1 MLQSLR
7 YCLAAIGVFC
17 ALATTSAHA
26 DVPSRL
32 VVQGYL
38 TDLSSQ
44 RPLHGTFDVVVTLYD
59 MSGRTTEYQTAG
71 GTATD
76 PQGLGAVLWTETQV
90 ITAEDGRY
98 SVVLGAEPH
107 NSLPDDLLGS
117 DQVELGLAIDGD
129 SEMTPRLAVTTG
141 SVPYAL
147 QAREAEQ
154 VTGDIEPLSLSI
166 GGQLLINENGEWVGP
181 DSGLIGPKGDAGD
194 AGPAGADGVDGAQGA
209 VGPVGPAGADGAQGP
224 VGPQGPTGADGVQ
237 GPVGPVGPT
246 GAVGAQGPVGPV
258 GPTGAVGAQGPAGPV
273 GPTGADGAQGPVG
286 PQGPTGADGAQ
297 GPVGPQ
303 GMQGLMGPSGTP
315 GMMGPP
321 GPIGPPGTPG
331 TTGPQGP
338 MGPTGMT
345 GPAGSF
351 STSNVTQKPCNNASS
366 CTCNSGVVLSGGVDC
381 PQSAYIISSYPST
394 TSTWSGTCESWNTGQ
409 PVNPDVITITCATA
423 N

>member
-194 AGPAGADGVDGAQGA
+194 AGPAG
-209 VGPVGPAGADGAQGP
+209 
-224 VGPQGPTGADGVQ
+224 
-237 GPVGPVGPT
+237 
-246 GAVGAQGPVGPV
+246 
-258 GPTGAVGAQGPAGPV
+258 
-273 GPTGADGAQGPVG
+273 
-286 PQGPTGADGAQ
+286 
-297 GPVGPQ
+297 
-303 GMQGLMGPSGTP
+303 
-315 GMMGPP
+315 
-321 GPIGPPGTPG
+321 
-331 TTGPQGP
+331 
-338 MGPTGMT
+338 
-345 GPAGSF
+345 
-351 STSNVTQKPCNNASS
+351 
-366 CTCNSGVVLSGGVDC
+366 
-381 PQSAYIISSYPST
+381 
-394 TSTWSGTCESWNTGQ
+394 
-409 PVNPDVITITCATA
+409 
-423 N
+423 

>member
-26 DVPSRL
+26 EVPSRL

-44 RPLHGTFDVVVTLYD
+44 RPLHGTFDVEVTLYD

-98 SVVLGAEPH
+98 SVVLGDDASNP
-107 NSLPDDLLGS
+107 LPDDLLGS
-117 DQVELGLAIDGD
+117 DQIELGLTIDGD
-129 SEMTPRLAVTTG
+129 SEMMPRLAVTTG
-141 SVPYAL
+141 SVPYAF

-166 GGQLLINENGEWVGP
+166 DGQLLINENGEWVGP
-181 DSGLIGPKGDAGD
+181 DSGLVGPKGDTGD
-194 AGPAGADGVDGAQGA
+194 AGPAGADGVDGVDGATGPIGPVGPAGADGAQGL
-209 VGPVGPAGADGAQGP
+209 VGPAGPAGADGAQGP
-224 VGPQGPTGADGVQ
+224 VGPQGLQ
-237 GPVGPVGPT
+237 GP
-246 GAVGAQGPVGPV
+246 
-258 GPTGAVGAQGPAGPV
+258 
-273 GPTGADGAQGPVG
+273 
-286 PQGPTGADGAQ
+286 
-297 GPVGPQ
+297 
-303 GMQGLMGPSGTP
+303 MGPI

-321 GPIGPPGTPG
+321 GSPGIMGPPGSPGSMGPPGTPG
-331 TTGPQGP
+331 TMGPQGP

-345 GPAGSF
+345 GPAGTF
-351 STSNVTQKPCNNASS
+351 STSNIAQS
-366 CTCNSGVVLSGGVDC
+366 TCNSATSCQCSSGVVLAGGVQCASD
-381 PQSAYIISSYPST
+381 SYITNSYPSAAG
-394 TSTWSGTCESWNTGQ
+394 TWSGSCETWQTGVAAT
-409 PVNPDVITITCATA
+409 PAAITITCAVT

>member
-7 YCLAAIGVFC
+7 YCLAAIGVCC

-26 DVPSRL
+26 EVPSRL

-98 SVVLGAEPH
+98 SVVLGTEPH

-194 AGPAGADGVDGAQGA
+194 AGPAGADGVDGAA
-209 VGPVGPAGADGAQGP
+209 GPQGP
-224 VGPQGPTGADGVQ
+224 VGPQGLAGADGAT
-237 GPVGPVGPT
+237 GPKGDT
-246 GAVGAQGPVGPV
+246 
-258 GPTGAVGAQGPAGPV
+258 GAQGPAGPA
-273 GPTGADGAQGPVG
+273 GATGATGAAGPQGPVG
-286 PQGPTGADGAQ
+286 PAGVDGIA
-297 GPVGPQ
+297 
-303 GMQGLMGPSGTP
+303 
-315 GMMGPP
+315 
-321 GPIGPPGTPG
+321 GPIGPQGPQGVQG
-331 TTGPQGP
+331 AAGNMGPQGP

-345 GPAGSF
+345 GPAGTF
-351 STSNVTQKPCNNASS
+351 STSNVAQN
-366 CTCNSGVVLSGGVDC
+366 TCNSATSCQCSSGVVLAGGVQCASD
-381 PQSAYIISSYPST
+381 SYITNSYPSAAG
-394 TSTWSGTCESWNTGQ
+394 TWSGSCETWQTGAVAT
-409 PVNPDVITITCATA
+409 PAAITITCAVT

>member
-26 DVPSRL
+26 EVPSRL

-194 AGPAGADGVDGAQGA
+194 AGPAGADGVDGAA
-209 VGPVGPAGADGAQGP
+209 GPQGP
-224 VGPQGPTGADGVQ
+224 VGPQGLAGADGATGPKGDTGAQGPAGPVGATGATGATGAAGPQ
-237 GPVGPVGPT
+237 GPVGPQGIAGADGATGP
-246 GAVGAQGPVGPV
+246 QGD
-258 GPTGAVGAQGPAGPV
+258 TGAQGPAGPV
-273 GPTGADGAQGPVG
+273 GPAGVDGIAGPIGPIG
-286 PQGPTGADGAQ
+286 PQGPQGVQGAAGN
-297 GPVGPQ
+297 
-303 GMQGLMGPSGTP
+303 M
-315 GMMGPP
+315 
-321 GPIGPPGTPG
+321 
-331 TTGPQGP
+331 GPQGP

-345 GPAGSF
+345 GPAGTF
-351 STSNVTQKPCNNASS
+351 STSNVAQN
-366 CTCNSGVVLSGGVDC
+366 TCNSATSCQCSSGVVLAGGVQCASD
-381 PQSAYIISSYPST
+381 SYITNSYPSAAG
-394 TSTWSGTCESWNTGQ
+394 TWSGSCETWQTGAVAT
-409 PVNPDVITITCATA
+409 PAAITITCAVT

>member
-1 MLQSLR
+1 MLQPLR
-7 YCLAAIGVFC
+7 YCLAAVVAFC

-26 DVPSRL
+26 EVPSRL

-181 DSGLIGPKGDAGD
+181 DSGLTGPKGDTGD
-194 AGPAGADGVDGAQGA
+194 AGLAGADGVDGVDGATGPQG
-209 VGPVGPAGADGAQGP
+209 VAGADGATGP
-224 VGPQGPTGADGVQ
+224 KGDTGG
-237 GPVGPVGPT
+237 
-246 GAVGAQGPVGPV
+246 
-258 GPTGAVGAQGPAGPV
+258 QGPAGP
-273 GPTGADGAQGPVG
+273 TGA
-286 PQGPTGADGAQ
+286 T
-297 GPVGPQ
+297 
-303 GMQGLMGPSGTP
+303 
-315 GMMGPP
+315 
-321 GPIGPPGTPG
+321 
-331 TTGPQGP
+331 GP

-345 GPAGSF
+345 GPAGTF
-351 STSNVTQKPCNNASS
+351 STSNVAQKACTSATS
-366 CTCNSGVVLSGGVDC
+366 CQCDSGVVLAGGVQC
-381 PQSAYIISSYPST
+381 ASNSYITNSYPSAAGV
-394 TSTWSGTCESWNTGQ
+394 WSGSCETWQTGAAAT
-409 PVNPDVITITCATA
+409 PSAITITCAVA

>member
-154 VTGDIEPLSLSI
+154 VSGDIEPLSLSI

-181 DSGLIGPKGDAGD
+181 DSGLVGPKGDTGD
-194 AGPAGADGVDGAQGA
+194 AGPAGADGVDGVDGA
-209 VGPVGPAGADGAQGP
+209 TGPIGPVGPAGADGAQGP
-224 VGPQGPTGADGVQ
+224 VGPQGLQ
-237 GPVGPVGPT
+237 GP
-246 GAVGAQGPVGPV
+246 
-258 GPTGAVGAQGPAGPV
+258 
-273 GPTGADGAQGPVG
+273 
-286 PQGPTGADGAQ
+286 
-297 GPVGPQ
+297 
-303 GMQGLMGPSGTP
+303 MGPI

-321 GPIGPPGTPG
+321 GSPGIMGPPGSPGSPGSMGPPGTPG
-331 TTGPQGP
+331 TMGPQGP

-345 GPAGSF
+345 GPAGTF
-351 STSNVTQKPCNNASS
+351 STSNIAQS
-366 CTCNSGVVLSGGVDC
+366 TCNSATSCQCSSGVVLAGGVQCASD
-381 PQSAYIISSYPST
+381 SYITNSYPSAAG
-394 TSTWSGTCESWNTGQ
+394 TWSGSCETWQTGVAAT
-409 PVNPDVITITCATA
+409 PAAITITCAVT

>member
-26 DVPSRL
+26 EVPSRL

-194 AGPAGADGVDGAQGA
+194 AGPAGTDGVDGAA
-209 VGPVGPAGADGAQGP
+209 GPQGP
-224 VGPQGPTGADGVQ
+224 VGPQGLAGADGATGPKGDTGAQGPAGPAGATGATGAAGPQ
-237 GPVGPVGPT
+237 GPVGPQGIAGADGATGPKGDT
-246 GAVGAQGPVGPV
+246 
-258 GPTGAVGAQGPAGPV
+258 GAQGPAGPV
-273 GPTGADGAQGPVG
+273 GPAGVDGIAGPIG
-286 PQGPTGADGAQ
+286 PQGPQGVQGAAGN
-297 GPVGPQ
+297 
-303 GMQGLMGPSGTP
+303 M
-315 GMMGPP
+315 
-321 GPIGPPGTPG
+321 
-331 TTGPQGP
+331 GPQGP

-345 GPAGSF
+345 GPAGTF
-351 STSNVTQKPCNNASS
+351 STSNVAQN
-366 CTCNSGVVLSGGVDC
+366 TCNSATSCQCSSGVVLAGGVQCASD
-381 PQSAYIISSYPST
+381 SYITNSYPSAAG
-394 TSTWSGTCESWNTGQ
+394 TWSGSCETWQTGAVAT
-409 PVNPDVITITCATA
+409 PAAITITCAVT

>member
-26 DVPSRL
+26 EVPSRL

-44 RPLHGTFDVVVTLYD
+44 RPLHGTFDVEVTLYD

-98 SVVLGAEPH
+98 SVVLGDDASNP
-107 NSLPDDLLGS
+107 LPDDLLGS

-166 GGQLLINENGEWVGP
+166 DGQLLINENGEWVGP
-181 DSGLIGPKGDAGD
+181 DSGLVGPKGDTGD
-194 AGPAGADGVDGAQGA
+194 AGPAGADGVDGATGPIGP
-209 VGPVGPAGADGAQGP
+209 VGPAGADGAQGLVGPAGPAGADGAQGP
-224 VGPQGPTGADGVQ
+224 VGPQGLQ
-237 GPVGPVGPT
+237 GP
-246 GAVGAQGPVGPV
+246 
-258 GPTGAVGAQGPAGPV
+258 
-273 GPTGADGAQGPVG
+273 
-286 PQGPTGADGAQ
+286 
-297 GPVGPQ
+297 
-303 GMQGLMGPSGTP
+303 MGPIGI
-315 GMMGPP
+315 MGPP
-321 GPIGPPGTPG
+321 GSPGSMGPPGTPGTPG

-345 GPAGSF
+345 GPAGTF
-351 STSNVTQKPCNNASS
+351 STSNIAQN
-366 CTCNSGVVLSGGVDC
+366 TCNSATSCQCTSGVVLAGGVQCASD
-381 PQSAYIISSYPST
+381 SYITNSYPSAAG
-394 TSTWSGTCESWNTGQ
+394 TWSGSCETWQTGAVAT
-409 PVNPDVITITCATA
+409 PAAITITCAVT